1 MMARTFA
8 MHELWAKSEQVKKK
22 VFGDL
27 GGFEKEKDS

>member
-8 MHELWAKSEQVKKK
+8 MHELWAKSEQVKK

-27 GGFEKEKDS
+27 RGFEKEKDS